1 MSAADLPPVIV
12 LGVDTP
18 IGLTVVRE
26 LGERGVP
33 VHGIARRRQGIGLY
47 SRWLTQGY
55 LRPTGEAATLELL
68 RGIGQRHAARFVIAI
83 SEADTLFVRRAA
95 DAGKLPGLAALA
107 PALDKLQVVNDKL
120 ATYAI
125 AAAIGIPLPVTWQP
139 RAADET
145 PPADLTYPCILKWR
159 SPDSVTPSL
168 ARHGLDLL
176 KAEYCYGSG
185 ELGRALGRYSPVG
198 QYPMVQSFCPGVGLG
213 HMFFMHGGKALLRF
227 QHRRVAEWP
236 PEGGTSTVCDSLP
249 LSDNAGLLAQSE
261 ELLRRI
267 GWEGAAMVEY
277 RYDRASGARL
287 MEING
292 RFWGSLPLAYHAGAP
307 FAWLTYAVLGLGQ
320 RPAVPPYRSGVRCR
334 FMVPETRRVLTL
346 LFNRKAIQHRGL
358 ALSGPRALLAY
369 AADFLRPG
377 ARYYVFA
384 WRDPRP
390 FLADMFFVARAM
402 AAAALARVMPKFA
415 ASSGRGG
422 KGAKST

>member
-1 MSAADLPPVIV
+1 MNNEKLPPAIV
-12 LGVDTP
+12 LGIDTP

-55 LRPTGEAATLELL
+55 LRPTGEAETLELI
-68 RGIGQRHAARFVIAI
+68 RGIARRHAARFVIAI
-83 SEADTLFVRRAA
+83 SEADNLLVRRAA
-95 DAGKLPGLAALA
+95 DAAKLPGIDVLA
-107 PALDKLQVVNDKL
+107 PALDKLQLVNDKL

-125 AAAIGIPLPVTWQP
+125 AAGIGIPVPVTWQP
-139 RAADET
+139 QSATAA

-159 SPDSVTPSL
+159 DPGTAMPLLV
-168 ARHGLDLL
+168 RHDLEMI
-176 KAEYCYGSG
+176 KAEFCHDAHQ
-185 ELGRALGRYSPVG
+185 LGRALARYAKCG
-198 QYPMVQSFCPGVGLG
+198 QFPMVQSFCPGVGLG
-213 HMFFMHGGKALLRF
+213 HMFFMHDGKALLRF
-227 QHRRVAEWP
+227 QHRRIGEWP

-249 LSDNAGLLAQSE
+249 LSDNAELLARSE

-277 RYDRASGARL
+277 RDDGVNGARL

-320 RPAVPPYRSGVRCR
+320 SPPLTPYRGGVRCR

-346 LFNRKAIQHRGL
+346 LFNRKFIQQRDL
-358 ALSGPRALLAY
+358 ALSGPRALLNY
-369 AADFLRPG
+369 AMDFLRPG
-377 ARYYVFA
+377 SCYYVFA

-390 FLADMFFVARAM
+390 FLADMLFILRSLAAALVARA
-402 AAAALARVMPKFA
+402 LPKFTA
-415 ASSGRGG
+415 ARGH
-422 KGAKST
+422 KGVKPT